1 MIGDILPYIPQRAPM
16 VMVDNLLEHSEQ
28 KAISSFEI
36 RADNLFLYD
45 GTMNGN
51 GLIENIAQ
59 TAAAHAGYHFFK
71 KNESVKK
78 GFIAG
83 IKDFKIVSLPA
94 MGQTINTQISVI
106 NQVMD
111 FTIIEG
117 KVYLEGILIASCE
130 MRIFTLAA

>member
-1 MIGDILPYIPQRAPM
+1 M
-16 VMVDNLLEHSEQ
+16 VMVDYLLEHSERE
-28 KAISSFEI
+28 ASSSLAI
-36 RADNLFLYD
+36 RADNLFLCD
-45 GTMNGN
+45 GAMNGN

-71 KNESVKK
+71 NDESVNN

-83 IKDFKIVSLPA
+83 IKDFKVISLPA
-94 MGQTINTQISVI
+94 LGQSITTQISVI

-117 KVYLEGILIASCE
+117 KVYLEGLLIASCE